1 MSMDLIAFIFFGFT
15 ILERIVELV
24 VSKQNQAWSFA
35 RGGVEYGES
44 HYKWMVLM
52 HAGFLLTMLG
62 EFFSFQSIISNSVR
76 MVAIFIAAICQLF
89 RWWIIKTLGRQWNTR
104 VIIVPGLSRITA
116 GPYRYLKHPN
126 YLVVAV
132 ETFVLPLIFGS
143 WRTAVI
149 FSVLNAFMMR
159 VRIRVE
165 NDALNGLRST

>member
-1 MSMDLIAFIFFGFT
+1 MG
-15 ILERIVELV
+15 
-24 VSKQNQAWSFA
+24 
-35 RGGVEYGES
+35 
-44 HYKWMVLM
+44 
-52 HAGFLLTMLG
+52 
-62 EFFSFQSIISNSVR
+62 
-76 MVAIFIAAICQLF
+76 AIFIAAICQLF

>member
-1 MSMDLIAFIFFGFT
+1 MDGFDAC
-15 ILERIVELV
+15 R
-24 VSKQNQAWSFA
+24 
-35 RGGVEYGES
+35 
-44 HYKWMVLM
+44 
-52 HAGFLLTMLG
+52 
-62 EFFSFQSIISNSVR
+62 
-76 MVAIFIAAICQLF
+76 IFINDVGRILFVSVNNAKLSTNGGNIYRSNLSAI
-89 RWWIIKTLGRQWNTR
+89 
-104 VIIVPGLSRITA
+104 
-116 GPYRYLKHPN
+116 YLKHPN

>member
-24 VSKQNQAWSFA
+24 VSKQNQAWSFE
-35 RGGVEYGES
+35 RGGLEYGES

-62 EFFSFQSIISNSVR
+62 EFFSFQSIMPNSVR
-76 MVAIFIAAICQLF
+76 MGAIFIAGICQLF